1 MSGDYAAK
9 LWRRARALLEG
20 ALWRLERG
28 EYDLACFEAEQAAQ
42 LALKAL
48 LYEATGSAPRTHD
61 LSTLLGTLY
70 RFLRDSG
77 LEQEARQVASH
88 AQEHRPLIWLL
99 EDAYTKARYGDI
111 EYTERDAQ
119 DCVEEARRLL
129 GLAERLRQALHR
141 EVHG

>member
-1 MSGDYAAK
+1 MSGSHAAR

-20 ALWRLERG
+20 ALWRLERR

-48 LYEATGSAPRTHD
+48 LYEALGSAPRVHE
-61 LSTLLGTLY
+61 LSTLLGNVY
-70 RFLRDSG
+70 RLLRDSG

-88 AQEHRPLIWLL
+88 AQEYRPIIWLL
-99 EDAYTKARYGDI
+99 EEAYYKGRYGDI
-111 EYTERDAQ
+111 DYSERDAR
-119 DCVEEARRLL
+119 DCIEEARRLL
-129 GLAERLRQALHR
+129 GLAERLREALHR